1 MRKLTIGII
10 GCGNIA
16 QTRHIP
22 TILRHPRFE
31 LIGVVDR
38 NSDKLEI
45 LKQKFGLTHGS
56 KLDFDQPQKLKNI
69 DWLKGC
75 DLVLIAAPPKYHA
88 KLVEAAIMLHKHIL
102 VEKPFVLDL
111 HEGEKLIKLAE
122 QEGVFLA
129 VNHNFQFASAF
140 TKLETDIAEGKLGR
154 VESFYLQQFSNKTRR
169 LPVWGDSL
177 PLGLFYDES
186 PHFFYLL
193 QKFAGPNIT
202 IDAVFARGSKKL
214 TPELLSVD
222 FHGQNPGHIFCNF
235 NAPICEWNFIV
246 VGTKAIANCDLFRD
260 IYTVLPN
267 DGLHLGKTVLR
278 TSLLATWQHW
288 RGVIMNGFLYLS
300 GKLDYGF
307 TKVYD
312 KLALAITTEDSR
324 YLKGIT
330 AKEGLAVNQLQQII
344 VAKADTFLTK

>member
-22 TILRHPRFE
+22 TILRHSKFE

-38 NSDKLEI
+38 NPDKLEVV
-45 LKQKFGLTHGS
+45 KQKFGITHGS
-56 KLDFDQPQKLKNI
+56 KLEFDQPQKLKNI
-69 DWLKGC
+69 NWLKGC
-75 DLVLIAAPPKYHA
+75 DVVLIAAPPKYHA

-111 HEGEKLIKLAE
+111 QEGQNLLKLAE
-122 QEGVFLA
+122 REGVFLA

-140 TKLETDIAEGKLGR
+140 MKLEADIAHGKLGR

-169 LPVWGDSL
+169 LPVWGDTL

-193 QKFAGPNIT
+193 QKFAGLNIT
-202 IDAVFARGSKKL
+202 IDAVFARGNKKQ

-235 NAPICEWNFIV
+235 NAPICEWNFVV
-246 VGTKAIANCDLFRD
+246 VGKKSIAICDLFRD
-260 IYTVLPN
+260 IYIVLPN
-267 DGLHLGKTVLR
+267 DGLHLGLTVIR
-278 TSLLATWQHW
+278 TSVLATWQHW
-288 RGVIMNGFLYLS
+288 AGVITNGLQYLS

-307 TKVYD
+307 TKVYN

-324 YLKGIT
+324 YLEGIT
-330 AKEGLAVNQLQQII
+330 GRDGLRVNHLQQI
-344 VAKADTFLTK
+344 VASKANKFLTE